1 MAYTP
6 PKLTDTE
13 RQLSEFVF
21 EHYYSNSKPG
31 ERSRVSDEFARN
43 LRGNKD
49 RIFRL
54 ATLLAKMVEPE
65 YADKI
70 GEVTGFHVTGFHVN
84 LASSSGTI
92 SDLLQKLLNPKPL
105 SLDAILRRP
114 LNDPTLGVNPIVLW
128 AKAFVVL
135 TGLYSDA
142 DFDPEY
148 AEVADD
154 EFRPAIRGDNI
165 NIVSVNGALLQVLRE
180 ADLAQDIDPWFFATH
195 QDEGGW
201 IFSRGG
207 IDG

>member
-21 EHYYSNSKPG
+21 EHYYSNPKPG

-70 GEVTGFHVTGFHVN
+70 GEVTGCGRGYGAESGGAGPSMQTEAPSMQTEVPAIQTAGPSMQSYWCPQGSRSRMV
-84 LASSSGTI
+84 SSS
-92 SDLLQKLLNPKPL
+92 
-105 SLDAILRRP
+105 
-114 LNDPTLGVNPIVLW
+114 
-128 AKAFVVL
+128 
-135 TGLYSDA
+135 
-142 DFDPEY
+142 
-148 AEVADD
+148 
-154 EFRPAIRGDNI
+154 
-165 NIVSVNGALLQVLRE
+165 
-180 ADLAQDIDPWFFATH
+180 
-195 QDEGGW
+195 
-201 IFSRGG
+201 
-207 IDG
+207 